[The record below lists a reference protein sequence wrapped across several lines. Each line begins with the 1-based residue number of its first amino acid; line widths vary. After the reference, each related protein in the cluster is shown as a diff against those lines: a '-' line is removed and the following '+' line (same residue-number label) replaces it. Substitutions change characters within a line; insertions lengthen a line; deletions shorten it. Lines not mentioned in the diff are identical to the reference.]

1 MENKDPRVG
10 TRRAWI
16 LGQGRKGPGMFD
28 LFYLLDKIKLGMCIV
43 VSFDEN
49 RLRL

>member
-1 MENKDPRVG
+1 MGNKNPGVG

-28 LFYLLDKIKLGMCIV
+28 LFYLLDKIKLGMFIV
-43 VSFDEN
+43 VTFDEN